1 MNELPYVA
9 LNPDVRV
16 SMVDGSFEA
25 NGRTMRYSISDN
37 VDAKVWA
44 LNVHGFFAGGGVY
57 WRESTRLAGKL
68 GLRVVNPNLPGFAG
82 STAVHWD
89 ELSMSSFAAS
99 LVDLLDHLGVD
110 KVLILGHSMGG
121 AVSVQFA
128 HDFPERTLGL
138 VYRDGVATSSW
149 KQRSGLLKML
159 LDPISPDVGDAL
171 DIGLSVAADIPDLL
185 VSRLSS
191 MFATAAPDI
200 RQNARKLL
208 DTAPVAAMLLFTD
221 LTPLVDE
228 LGRRDDLPVMP
239 MWGRFDRL
247 VPPRTALEF
256 AETIRRQVHW
266 IWGGHSWMVPRP
278 ATTLRHLTDTEDGRE
293 FLHAV
298 GLRAGGPIADA
309 AIA

>member
-1 MNELPYVA
+1 MSELPE
-9 LNPDVRV
+9 LHLHPGDRV
-16 SMVDGSFEA
+16 SMVDASFA
-25 NGRTMRYSISDN
+25 SRGRTMRYSISDN
-37 VDAKVWA
+37 VDAEVWA

-57 WRESTRLAGKL
+57 WRESTRLAAKL

-82 STAVHWD
+82 STALHWD
-89 ELSMSSFAAS
+89 DLTMSAFAAS

-128 HDFPERTLGL
+128 HDHPDRTLGL

-149 KQRSGLLKML
+149 KQRSGILKAL

-171 DIGLSVAADIPDLL
+171 DIALSVAIDIPDLL

-191 MFATAAPDI
+191 MLSTAAPDI

-221 LTPLVDE
+221 LTPLVEE
-228 LGRRDDLPVMP
+228 LGRRRELPVLP

-256 AETIRRQVHW
+256 AETVRRPVHW

-278 ATTLRHLTDTEDGRE
+278 ATTLRHLVDTDDGRA
-293 FLHAV
+293 FLHDV
-298 GLRAGGPIADA
+298 GLRAGRAITEA